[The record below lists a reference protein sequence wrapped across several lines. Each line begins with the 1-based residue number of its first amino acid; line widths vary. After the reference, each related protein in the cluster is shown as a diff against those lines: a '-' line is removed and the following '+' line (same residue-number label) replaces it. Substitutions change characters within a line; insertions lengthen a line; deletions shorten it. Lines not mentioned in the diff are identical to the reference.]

1 MINKAFYSRLNTN
14 AKPRNSIANPQAIC
28 LYAKLN
34 VFVNSKVIVDL
45 SIVKSKVTNDGLG
58 ANTAERLIT
67 PLTHHTTE

>member
-1 MINKAFYSRLNTN
+1 MNKAFYSRLNTN

-45 SIVKSKVTNDGLG
+45 SIVKSKV
-58 ANTAERLIT
+58 
-67 PLTHHTTE
+67 PSYK